1 MSHTPSAEDREFQSR
16 FESCVLPP
24 AEFDHRGH
32 LRLAYVYLSDHNVD
46 SAQKMMR
53 GALWRFLDHHGVD
66 PAKYHETMTRAWI
79 LAVRHFMAL
88 CPESNSADSFME
100 SDPRM
105 LDSEIMMTHYSAELL
120 FSDEAREQFVE
131 PDLSPIPD
139 HER

>member
-1 MSHTPSAEDREFQSR
+1 MSHTPSAEDGQFQSR

-32 LRLAYVYLSDHNVD
+32 LRLAYVYLCDHDVD
-46 SAQKMMR
+46 GAHALMR
-53 GALWRFLDHHGVD
+53 GALSRFLHHHGVD
-66 PAKYHETMTRAWI
+66 PTKYHETMTRAWL
-79 LAVRHFMAL
+79 LAVRHFMEL
-88 CPESNSADSFME
+88 CPESNSGDAFME

-120 FSDEAREQFVE
+120 FSDEARKQFVE
-131 PDLSPIPD
+131 PDISPIPD